1 MVTLNERFSKCKD
14 EWLSNTLELDS
25 RYGQLSCRDRSI
37 KQMELEMELYKS
49 NVEKFKVEVSQLLS
63 DSVVKVGSDET
74 QIKESIKMLM
84 NSSKERAQVNLATSF
99 GHTYQRTFGNLDLL
113 SPF

>member
-37 KQMELEMELYKS
+37 KQMELEMELYKN

-84 NSSKERAQVNLATSF
+84 NSSKERAQVCLATSF
-99 GHTYQRTFGNLDLL
+99 GHTYQRTLGNLDLL